1 MKTHPEHF
9 KRRPRNKANM
19 DQPQEEFTESSGT
32 HLPDESSTPAQMVRG
47 SGRRT
52 TQNSLRS
59 P

>member
-1 MKTHPEHF
+1 MKTNRPFHH
-9 KRRPRNKANM
+9 RPRNKSNM
-19 DQPQEEFTESSGT
+19 DQPQEEFIEPSGT
-32 HLPDESSTPAQMVRG
+32 HVETEPKTPAEVIRG